1 MLFNNDGCVV
11 LALIYQ
17 TEHIAYVFARNIIF
31 PFSFDVRD
39 EKNGIKSR

>member
-17 TEHIAYVFARNIIF
+17 TEHIAYVFATQFEISYFHLVLVFEMKRM
-31 PFSFDVRD
+31 
-39 EKNGIKSR
+39 G